1 MKSLKYL
8 FAFTFLVVVLSG
20 CKYSFIVP
28 VEVIDPDDPDA
39 PQISYAAEIQPIF
52 DSKCTYCHDGSRNPN
67 LTSGNSYSSLS
78 SGGYINTD
86 NPEESKIYTQTDPT
100 AGGSHM
106 KVSAAESALL
116 LAWIKQGAKDN

>member
-8 FAFTFLVVVLSG
+8 FAIVFLVLTLAG

-28 VEVIDPDDPDA
+28 VEGIDPDDPDA

-52 DSKCTYCHDGSRNPN
+52 DSKCTSCHDGSRNPN

-86 NPEESKIYTQTDPT
+86 NPEESKIYMQTDPT
-100 AGGSHM
+100 TGGSHK
-106 KVSAAESALL
+106 KVTPAESDLL
-116 LAWIKQGAKDN
+116 LVWIKQGAKDN